1 MGNFLLDSIMSFLF
15 HPHTGKPHGDRDLGP
30 SDAAVDHQR
39 KLWREEY
46 HRGGNIKQTQ
56 IAAAAGSSKSSS
68 KLTKSASE
76 AERVAEEAIKLL
88 ESSKRK
94 E

>member
-15 HPHTGKPHGDRDLGP
+15 HPIDAKPCDRDLGP
-30 SDAAVDHQR
+30 SDSAVEHQR

-46 HRGGNIKQTQ
+46 HRGGNIKQNQ
-56 IAAAAGSSKSSS
+56 IAAAAGGSKSSK
-68 KLTKSASE
+68 KLEQSSSE
-76 AERVAEEAIKLL
+76 AMRVAEEAMKLL
-88 ESSKRK
+88 EKSKSK